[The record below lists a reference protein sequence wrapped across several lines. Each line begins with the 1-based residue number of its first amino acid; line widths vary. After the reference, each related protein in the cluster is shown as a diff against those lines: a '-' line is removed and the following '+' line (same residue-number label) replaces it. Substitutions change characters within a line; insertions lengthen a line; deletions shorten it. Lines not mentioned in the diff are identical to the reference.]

1 MHLLI
6 TLVLQDIQSHY
17 KDNSSNDVAMNA
29 RNNPYHGGCGFL
41 TSEMA
46 MYLYTV
52 MARSEKASN
61 YLFVIIKKA
70 LTENGGKVYFLRS
83 IVVTAERFRGTQR
96 TIYRV

>member
-1 MHLLI
+1 M
-6 TLVLQDIQSHY
+6 LQIYKEY

-46 MYLYTV
+46 MYPYTV

-70 LTENGGKVYFLRS
+70 LRENESSDVSMEEKCIFCVPL
-83 IVVTAERFRGTQR
+83 
-96 TIYRV
+96 